1 MKTKIIPFDIKTAK
15 KIQAGEIKGRIRT
28 KEGDMDVRIISFD
41 KVKPVNGDGTTE
53 KQLVSLIY
61 NPNAREDVLYVHN
74 DKGEVQS
81 SFSWD
86 RGYDIV
92 LEVPDNEPQ
101 RKLKQ
106 NFETV
111 AESDAYAE
119 GYENGFRA
127 GRCIAFDYNKCV
139 TLKTNKRQ
147 LKSFDKVLV
156 RKPDLIDPHD
166 IYSQNE
172 WVPALFQ
179 GMSDSYFIAEHKEW
193 EECIPYEG
201 NEYLIGTTD
210 NPKEIC

>member
-1 MKTKIIPFDIKTAK
+1 MKTKIIPFDVKTAK

-41 KVKPVNGDGTTE
+41 KVKLVNGYGTTE
-53 KQLVSLIY
+53 KQLISLIY

-74 DKGEVQS
+74 DRGEVQS

-86 RGYDIV
+86 RGYNIV

-101 RKLKQ
+101 RKSKQ

-139 TLKTNKRQ
+139 TLKTTNEPQFKP
-147 LKSFDKVLV
+147 FDKVLV
-156 RKPDLIDPHD
+156 RNDDEEIWQPRLYEM
-166 IYSQNE
+166 YSNRVEKHYCQDC
-172 WVPALFQ
+172 LGYLQ
-179 GMSDSYFIAEHKEW
+179 
-193 EECIPYEG
+193 CIPYAG
-201 NEYLIGTTD
+201 NESLVGTTD
-210 NPKEIC
+210 RPKEG